1 MRAVVFTLMF
11 MAAALASAATIYK
24 WVDENGVTHYSD
36 QPHPGAQKIQV
47 EAAQTY
53 KGSSSQ
59 ARSSASAA
67 PPPKTASAPTYSCSV
82 SRPAAQEMFP
92 NTDMVPASVHVEPP
106 LRPTDRLFVTLDG
119 AAVPATV
126 SPDAEFDLTSVLRGA
141 HQLAARIEDASGA
154 TLCQSQPV
162 PFYVRQASVL
172 APNSP
177 LAPNAP
183 PLPNLPLRPH

>member
-1 MRAVVFTLMF
+1 MRALLFTLMC
-11 MAAALASAATIYK
+11 MVAALATATTIYK

-47 EAAQTY
+47 QAAQTY
-53 KGSSSQ
+53 KASAAQ
-59 ARSSASAA
+59 VRSSAA
-67 PPPKTASAPTYSCSV
+67 PPPPPKSGAAPTYTCSV
-82 SRPAAQEMFP
+82 SRPAPQEMFQ
-92 NTDMVPASVHVEPP
+92 NTDVVPASVHVDPA
-106 LRPTDRLFVTLDG
+106 LRAGDHLLVTLDG

-126 SPDAEFDLTSVLRGA
+126 TPDAAFTLTAVFRGA

-154 TLCQSQPV
+154 TLCQATTV

-177 LAPNAP
+177 L
-183 PLPNLPLRPH
+183 LRPH